1 MPISRNLELIPQG
14 YITGDL
20 YQVFF
25 LPSTIDSMQRIRKRK
40 KELEETKKE
49 SGVAEDKDKEKEKKE
64 EKKEEKKYKELQFIK
79 IEYTKEI
86 LEKEIVK
93 LKSLIKELSE
103 KTKATINTEEYKDYA
118 FDRSE
123 DLQNIIY
130 YNLKLEEDVYLV
142 DLLVKIILLSINQV
156 DKPIISEEFN
166 KNFLLNIKK
175 NSHFMDELKHLIK
188 LSKDNNILLNY
199 DQLIKIVG
207 YLEKVLNNVYGDVK
221 L

>member
-1 MPISRNLELIPQG
+1 MSIFPNLELIPQG

-49 SGVAEDKDKEKEKKE
+49 SGVAEAEDKEKEKKE
-64 EKKEEKKYKELQFIK
+64 RKYKELQFIE

-93 LKSLIKELSE
+93 LNSLIKELSE
-103 KTKATINTEEYKDYA
+103 KTKAKATINTEEYKDYA
-118 FDRSE
+118 FDSSK

-142 DLLVKIILLSINQV
+142 DLLVKTIFLFIIQV
-156 DKPIISEEFN
+156 DKPIISEEFDN
-166 KNFLLNIKK
+166 KFSDNIKS
-175 NSHFMDELKHLIK
+175 NSYFMDKLKHLIK
-188 LSKDNNILLNY
+188 LSKHNKILLNY
-199 DQLIKIVG
+199 DQLFKIVG